1 MARTYIC
8 SLDIGSSKIAA
19 CYAGIKGNRITDV
32 MFDSAPSRGVK
43 NGTIVDSVE
52 LVESIGR
59 MMKSLRQKSGVAVK
73 SVVAGLS
80 GQDIITKHSRA
91 VIPLAERGS
100 KVISSADIEK
110 VIAQARI
117 LGSSID
123 EEIIHCIP
131 FSYTVDA
138 KAAIVNPVGLYGHKL
153 EVDLYLVCAKLSS
166 VQTLAHAVGQAGLE
180 LDEMFLSGLA
190 SNEVVFGNSIRK
202 GNDILCDIGK
212 DFTELLFFTDGQIRN
227 ILTLPLGGADFTSVV
242 ADSLDIPP
250 ALAEEIK
257 ISHGLV
263 GDYSRVKDDQ
273 EVLVKKESG
282 YKPIRQRLLCE
293 ILTSKAKSMAGVL
306 KENIEKI
313 VPLPEVNN
321 FLLMGRTIQQEGLLE
336 LLEQELGVS
345 VEYARVQDPRISV
358 PADKAKELFE
368 GRKNLT
374 YITSLGLV
382 LLSLYSMQIKA
393 ASPLFLN
400 ANPVLRLIGKV
411 KEIYQEYF

>member
-8 SLDIGSSKIAA
+8 SLDVGSSKIAA
-19 CYAGIKGNRITDV
+19 CCAGIKGNRITDIT
-32 MFDSAPSRGVK
+32 FESGDSRGVR
-43 NGTIVDSVE
+43 NGSIVDSVE
-52 LVESIGR
+52 LVEAIGKVV
-59 MMKSLRQKSGVAVK
+59 KSLRQKSGVPVK

-80 GQDIITKHSRA
+80 GQDIITKHSRG

-100 KVISSADIEK
+100 KVISSMDVEK

-123 EEIIHCIP
+123 EETIHCIP

-138 KAAIVNPVGLYGHKL
+138 KTGIANPVGLYGHKL
-153 EVDLYLVCAKLSS
+153 EVDLYLICAKLAS
-166 VQTLAHAVGQAGLE
+166 VQTLAHAVGQAGLQ
-180 LDEMFLSGLA
+180 LDEMYLSGLA
-190 SNEVVFGNSIRK
+190 SNEVVFGNSLRK
-202 GNDILCDIGK
+202 GNDILCDIGR
-212 DFTELLFFTDGQIRN
+212 DFIELLFFTDGQIRN
-227 ILTLPLGGADFTSVV
+227 ILTLPGGGADFTSVV

-257 ISHGLV
+257 MSHGLV
-263 GDYSRVKDDQ
+263 GDYSRVRDDQ

-293 ILTSKAKSMAGVL
+293 ILTSKAKSMAAAL

-313 VPLPEVNN
+313 VPLAEVNN
-321 FLLMGRTIQQEGLLE
+321 FVLMGRTIKQEGLLE

-358 PADKAKELFE
+358 PADKARELFE

-382 LLSLYSMQIKA
+382 LLSLYSMQVKA
-393 ASPLFLN
+393 SSPLSSHP
-400 ANPVLRLIGKV
+400 NPVLRLIGKA